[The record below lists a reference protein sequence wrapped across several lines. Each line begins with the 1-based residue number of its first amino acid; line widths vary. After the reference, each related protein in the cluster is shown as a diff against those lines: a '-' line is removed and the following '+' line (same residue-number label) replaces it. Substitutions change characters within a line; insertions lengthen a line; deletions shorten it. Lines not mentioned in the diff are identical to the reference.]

1 MALFTLTD
9 LKAKKEIHKSLSVS
23 LVTRNRFVIGKVG
36 SKIKDTIGVVSP
48 GQSLHYVS
56 MGDWSTHDLLFHFL
70 SQTGPADV
78 YFTTWAIS
86 EFAIRQLYAFVSS
99 GLITKLSGIFDYR
112 NGIHKPAELQFLK
125 QITTNIKAAK
135 CHAKV
140 TVIQNESWGISIV
153 TSANYT
159 RNPRIESGVICNDL
173 PTAEFHKSWIM
184 SELNNTS
191 DFERDE

>member
-23 LVTRNRFVIGKVG
+23 LVTQNRFAIGKVG

-48 GQSLHYVS
+48 GQSIHYVS

-153 TSANYT
+153 TSANFT
-159 RNPRIESGVICNDL
+159 RNPRIEAGVICTDG
-173 PTAEFHKSWIM
+173 PTAEFHKAWIM